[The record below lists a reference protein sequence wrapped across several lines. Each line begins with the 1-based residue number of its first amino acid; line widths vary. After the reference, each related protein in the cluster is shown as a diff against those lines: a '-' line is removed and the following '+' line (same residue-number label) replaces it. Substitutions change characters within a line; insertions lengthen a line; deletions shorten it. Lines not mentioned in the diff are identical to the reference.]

1 LAMLMK
7 IVGRLKL
14 LAFGTLLGTLPLCE
28 NGCVPED
35 MCTQIQE
42 WIDAMK
48 EQFPNLP
55 VDIF

>member
-1 LAMLMK
+1 MLMR

-14 LAFGTLLGTLPLCE
+14 LAFGMLLGTLPFCE

-35 MCTQIQE
+35 KCTQIQE
-42 WIDAMK
+42 WIDGLR

-55 VDIF
+55 MDIF